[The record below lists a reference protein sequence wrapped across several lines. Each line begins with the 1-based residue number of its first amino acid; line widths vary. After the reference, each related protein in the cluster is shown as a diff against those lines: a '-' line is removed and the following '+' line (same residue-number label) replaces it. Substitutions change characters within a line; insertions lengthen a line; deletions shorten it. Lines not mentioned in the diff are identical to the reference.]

1 MSVVSID
8 RLRLN
13 KQLAFERNLL
23 RELTFTEVQ
32 NDVSKRFQRF
42 FHSFQVYESAIKEEA
57 VEQAMEAY
65 LLGAEASQ
73 FILMGE
79 RIEEIQ
85 KRYEAELGTIALDFF
100 DYLEYWQQASGIN
113 GWFVVKAEKSCED
126 FIDTWWKIGIE
137 RGERRRRLRLD

>member
-32 NDVSKRFQRF
+32 NDVAMRFKRF

-79 RIEEIQ
+79 SMEEIQ
-85 KRYEAELGTIALDFF
+85 KRYESELGTITLDFF

-113 GWFVVKAEKSCED
+113 GWFVVKAEKSCGD
-126 FIDTWWKIGIE
+126 FIDTWWKIGLE

>member
-32 NDVSKRFQRF
+32 NDVAMRFKRF
-42 FHSFQVYESAIKEEA
+42 FHSLQVYESAIKEEA

-79 RIEEIQ
+79 SMEEIQ
-85 KRYEAELGTIALDFF
+85 KRYESELGTITLDFF

-126 FIDTWWKIGIE
+126 FIDAWWKIGLE